1 MWLLSTGPNT
11 EWDAKG
17 QTIKEIFDTIGGA
30 LDKLQDPATT
40 MRGLT
45 EMEDKARSL
54 QRTMSSG
61 MVFESSNFREQLFKS
76 YNEVLKMGGT
86 FEDITNSV
94 QGFSKGM
101 EKIVFMTSDTTQ
113 FGETFAESLVGMS
126 KTTGLASESL
136 GGMVA
141 EFMRLEGSQIKSI
154 ETMQKLAKTA
164 RMSGVDSGKLLEEIK
179 GSITKID
186 SYGFKSG
193 LEGLTKMAIQAKQL
207 RTSVDE
213 IGALSKSVDLWDPEK
228 AIETAANMQ
237 MLGGS
242 IGSLGDPFKLMNM
255 GMNDVEALQNQMI
268 DLAASAY
275 KVNEKTGEIEIDP
288 LSRQRLK
295 AQAEAMGTTLDKM
308 TKIGREAFK
317 AKQVMS
323 EMSGTG
329 LADIPKDQ
337 KDLLASLTEFKG
349 GKMSIDIPGLKTD
362 DLATEMEK
370 SPAKIQAALEDYQK
384 KAALS
389 DKDLAVQG
397 LTLQE
402 QLNADARVIRDTLL
416 TQLGDKQRQ
425 TIIDQFRSGIDI
437 VGGNVK
443 EGVNQAADI
452 AREGVKNVTER
463 FKEGS
468 KDGGKISAQ
477 EEGEKKTE
485 ERNIGK
491 DKINRGVSSSSN
503 SGSSGGS
510 GGSGGSNSGKGSA
523 QGGAQKEDDAAFST
537 GNKVLSLGK
546 GEMFN
551 FIKEDEAVFA
561 PNLLK
566 NLDILKKTYEDSF
579 KIKNNFEGNRSL
591 DNIKQ
596 MSSAPSSIKTESTQ
610 KIEASGDINININV
624 NTSGTLSDAL
634 MKDRAFTQE
643 LKNRVMT
650 IIKDKSKIS
659 VEKGQVR

>member
-579 KIKNNFEGNRSL
+579 KIKNNFESNRSL

>member
-308 TKIGREAFK
+308 TKIGREAF
-317 AKQVMS
+317 S
-323 EMSGTG
+323 
-329 LADIPKDQ
+329 
-337 KDLLASLTEFKG
+337 
-349 GKMSIDIPGLKTD
+349 
-362 DLATEMEK
+362 
-370 SPAKIQAALEDYQK
+370 
-384 KAALS
+384 
-389 DKDLAVQG
+389 
-397 LTLQE
+397 
-402 QLNADARVIRDTLL
+402 
-416 TQLGDKQRQ
+416 
-425 TIIDQFRSGIDI
+425 
-437 VGGNVK
+437 
-443 EGVNQAADI
+443 
-452 AREGVKNVTER
+452 VTYR
-463 FKEGS
+463 
-468 KDGGKISAQ
+468 I
-477 EEGEKKTE
+477 
-485 ERNIGK
+485 
-491 DKINRGVSSSSN
+491 
-503 SGSSGGS
+503 
-510 GGSGGSNSGKGSA
+510 
-523 QGGAQKEDDAAFST
+523 
-537 GNKVLSLGK
+537 
-546 GEMFN
+546 
-551 FIKEDEAVFA
+551 
-561 PNLLK
+561 
-566 NLDILKKTYEDSF
+566 
-579 KIKNNFEGNRSL
+579 
-591 DNIKQ
+591 
-596 MSSAPSSIKTESTQ
+596 
-610 KIEASGDINININV
+610 
-624 NTSGTLSDAL
+624 
-634 MKDRAFTQE
+634 
-643 LKNRVMT
+643 
-650 IIKDKSKIS
+650 
-659 VEKGQVR
+659 

>member
-1 MWLLSTGPNT
+1 
-11 EWDAKG
+11 
-17 QTIKEIFDTIGGA
+17 
-30 LDKLQDPATT
+30 
-40 MRGLT
+40 
-45 EMEDKARSL
+45 
-54 QRTMSSG
+54 
-61 MVFESSNFREQLFKS
+61 
-76 YNEVLKMGGT
+76 
-86 FEDITNSV
+86 
-94 QGFSKGM
+94 
-101 EKIVFMTSDTTQ
+101 
-113 FGETFAESLVGMS
+113 
-126 KTTGLASESL
+126 
-136 GGMVA
+136 
-141 EFMRLEGSQIKSI
+141 
-154 ETMQKLAKTA
+154 
-164 RMSGVDSGKLLEEIK
+164 
-179 GSITKID
+179 
-186 SYGFKSG
+186 
-193 LEGLTKMAIQAKQL
+193 
-207 RTSVDE
+207 
-213 IGALSKSVDLWDPEK
+213 
-228 AIETAANMQ
+228 
-237 MLGGS
+237 
-242 IGSLGDPFKLMNM
+242 
-255 GMNDVEALQNQMI
+255 
-268 DLAASAY
+268 
-275 KVNEKTGEIEIDP
+275 
-288 LSRQRLK
+288 
-295 AQAEAMGTTLDKM
+295 
-308 TKIGREAFK
+308 
-317 AKQVMS
+317 
-323 EMSGTG
+323 
-329 LADIPKDQ
+329 
-337 KDLLASLTEFKG
+337 
-349 GKMSIDIPGLKTD
+349 MSIDIPGLKTD

>member
-634 MKDRAFTQE
+634 MKDRTFTQE